1 MMNNLKTFIKEKN
14 LNGYIVPKNDEYFTE
29 YSSNKNLS
37 KLTAFTGSAGFAL
50 ILKKKNYLFVDGR
63 YVLQANKQSST
74 NFKIIQIPITW
85 PKNLITIKN
94 TKIGFDPKLFTKKIL
109 MKYFGDCA
117 NLVPISYNFKNKGV
131 KNSNKFFQIDKKI
144 TGESSKSKIKK
155 LLKFMKE
162 KKIDYL
168 YLSASENVCWTLN
181 IRGSDLPNSPIA
193 NCKMIISIKGKIF
206 LFSKLNKI
214 SLIKKKMKNINF
226 LNEKDFFNTLCK
238 LKKGNFCIDE
248 NTCSIFDQSLIESN
262 FKVTHKIDPI
272 YHLKSIKNDVEIKNT
287 LNSHILDGIA
297 LTKFLFW
304 FKKNEKI
311 IDERKI
317 EKKLEQFRKRSKF
330 YMYPSFDTIA
340 GSGPNGAIIHYK
352 STVKSNRRLKKNDIL
367 LIDSGGQYKWGTT
380 DVTRTVCK
388 GKISSKIKN
397 NFTRVLKGHIAV
409 ANCNINKNYNGHLID
424 KLARKPL
431 INVGLD
437 YSHGTGHGVGFFLNV
452 HEGPQSISKN
462 NNILLKKGMIL
473 SNEPGYYL
481 KNKYGIR
488 LENLIYVDQIRE
500 KLIFKNLTFAPIDTD
515 MINFNILN
523 KHEKKYLFDYHLEV
537 YFRISKFLN
546 NSERKWLLSL
556 LK

>member
-1 MMNNLKTFIKEKN
+1 MNNLKTFIEEKN

-29 YSSNKNLS
+29 YSNNKNLS

-63 YVLQANKQSST
+63 YVLQANKQSSK

-85 PKNLITIKN
+85 PKNLKTIKN
-94 TKIGFDPKLFTKKIL
+94 IKIGFDPKLFTKKIL
-109 MKYFGDCA
+109 MKYFGGCA
-117 NLVPISYNFKNKGV
+117 NLVPISYNFQNKGV

-155 LLKFMKE
+155 LLKFMK
-162 KKIDYL
+162 KNKIDYL

-193 NCKMIISIKGKIF
+193 NCKMIMSIEGKIF

-214 SLIKKKMKNINF
+214 LLIKKKMKNINF
-226 LNEKDFFNTLCK
+226 CNEKDFFNTLYK

-272 YHLKSIKNDVEIKNT
+272 YNLKSIKNDVEIKNT

-317 EKKLEQFRKRSKF
+317 EKKLERFRKKSKL

-352 STVKSNRRLKKNDIL
+352 STTKSNRKLKKNDIL

-462 NNILLKKGMIL
+462 NNMLLKKGMIL

-488 LENLIYVDQIRE
+488 IENLIYVDQIRE

-515 MINFNILN
+515 MINFNILTE
-523 KHEKKYLFDYHLEV
+523 HEKKYLFDYHLEV